1 MNRYLVILI
10 NVKGTLLIYRTTMQL
25 PGFFRVC
32 YKKAALALRISMNP
46 VQRTSSLDAEALL
59 DMGEAVFERYH
70 GYSTTWTL
78 DHFHKLSNGV
88 PNGFPA
94 SIGAF
99 IARLRIRRT

>member
-1 MNRYLVILI
+1 MNRNLVILTI
-10 NVKGTLLIYRTTMQL
+10 LKHTAYL
-25 PGFFRVC
+25 PNNNAVSGLFRVC
-32 YKKAALALRISMNP
+32 NKKAALALRISINP

-59 DMGEAVFERYH
+59 DVGEAIFERYH

-99 IARLRIRRT
+99 FARLRIRRT